1 MNSGGAAADSG
12 RCVSRPPERISASK
26 PWGKPMSSSELGG
39 KRMAS
44 SPPPWV
50 TPMGVGAGATA
61 GTTVAVPMLGG
72 GGALGGG
79 AAGKKGG
86 HSDRGG
92 GVCFC
97 MNAVLGGAAAGAV
110 PVLEYLAPTPSP
122 RFEGTFS
129 GCDHELLLLRPFI
142 LFWSEHQLDDFD
154 ELHWPA
160 FSTATPSPRPSWFPP
175 PFLFLN
181 DWLWG

>member
-1 MNSGGAAADSG
+1 MNFGCAAAGSDGCVG
-12 RCVSRPPERISASK
+12 RPRSRMSCSK
-26 PWGKPMSSSELGG
+26 PGGKPMSSSELGG
-39 KRMAS
+39 KRMSS

-61 GTTVAVPMLGG
+61 DTTVAVPMLGG

-79 AAGKKGG
+79 AAGQKGG
-86 HSDRGG
+86 HSDGGG

-97 MNAVLGGAAAGAV
+97 MGAVSGGAAAGAV

-129 GCDHELLLLRPFI
+129 GCDNELLLLRQFI

-154 ELHWPA
+154 ELRWPA

-175 PFLFLN
+175 PVPFLN
-181 DWLWG
+181 EPLSE

>member
-26 PWGKPMSSSELGG
+26 PWGKPMFSSELGG

-79 AAGKKGG
+79 AHAGQKGG

-92 GVCFC
+92 GVCFR
-97 MNAVLGGAAAGAV
+97 MGAGLGGAAAGAGL
-110 PVLEYLAPTPSP
+110 VLELLAPAPSP

-129 GCDHELLLLRPFI
+129 GCDHELLLL
-142 LFWSEHQLDDFD
+142 S
-154 ELHWPA
+154 WPA

-175 PFLFLN
+175 PVPFLN
-181 DWLWG
+181 EPLSG